1 MASSVS
7 KVMIMNTASL
17 AFIGMWEAILIM
29 AVLLIFFGA
38 KKLPEMAKGL
48 GQGIREFKKASNEI
62 TNDLNRAIEEEP
74 VKPVAKAVPA
84 PEHTTP
90 AASSATPSDPKR

>member
-1 MASSVS
+1 
-7 KVMIMNTASL
+7 MIMNTASL

-62 TNDLNRAIEEEP
+62 TNDLTRAIDEEP

-90 AASSATPSDPKR
+90 APSPATPTEPNH

>member
-1 MASSVS
+1 
-7 KVMIMNTASL
+7 MIMNTASL

-62 TNDLNRAIEEEP
+62 TNDLTRAIDEDP

-90 AASSATPSDPKR
+90 AASSATPTEPKH

>member
-1 MASSVS
+1 MASCGS

-62 TNDLNRAIEEEP
+62 TNDLTRAIDEEP

-84 PEHTTP
+84 PEHT
-90 AASSATPSDPKR
+90 APSIGSDQPKP

>member
-1 MASSVS
+1 MASCGS

-62 TNDLNRAIEEEP
+62 TNDLTRAIDEEP

-90 AASSATPSDPKR
+90 AASSATPTEPKH